1 MEVLYSFINIPFILI
16 IGVIVFILVLSNIHN
31 KKLKI
36 DLISSISISVII
48 MFASLFMMIT
58 FPPMI
63 IIIIITI
70 IVWITIQ
77 LFISFRNKLILLR
90 NNKKEIYIRDIEVD
104 YSPAVLFYLINNKLE
119 TKVVLPATI
128 LNLCANKI
136 IKLEENQEGYI
147 NIIDLK
153 NKDLVN
159 KLSDDEK
166 YAYEMITNGINSST
180 LIEWQEKVQKEY
192 YKYKFSKKHTTPL
205 RIYFNY
211 IYVIIIAV
219 LFAVSLLN
227 NIEDGGWNFVLYI
240 MGFVSFSIVPIIEIT
255 NNRKKKKKKSTQF
268 KDTYTRKGAIE
279 LNKWK
284 KFENFIKD
292 FTLVNEKEYK
302 SIIILGKYLSY
313 SIVLGLNN
321 KCDQELLRKI
331 NAEYLFDFRRI
342 LNKFRKYI

>member
-240 MGFVSFSIVPIIEIT
+240 MGFVSFTIVPIIEIT

-268 KDTYTRKGAIE
+268 KVTYTRKGAIE

>member
-240 MGFVSFSIVPIIEIT
+240 MGFVSFTIVPIIEIT

>member
-211 IYVIIIAV
+211 IYIIIIAV

>member
-205 RIYFNY
+205 RIYYNY
-211 IYVIIIAV
+211 IYIIIIAV